1 MGKGTV
7 ALMMTLLVVG
17 GQADPTLDNAKN
29 FILGYFTGFQGSTYN
44 LTNSCLSPS
53 VQTQLYSDWD
63 GIFSSHSI
71 IESLLHLESDAMTA
85 ADDCLLW
92 VFPVSVIAS
101 FEDKGLDTVK
111 DFIEHFGTI
120 LVDLVYAI
128 DQFGEDFFESGR
140 YFGTALGEF
149 LEKVPVEARRKLL
162 AGKLSGFKPNYLD
175 GLQNF
180 TVGLIHGLQANTT
193 GNSVCLTS
201 FDTIASNMVAMG
213 DVAFRCALL
222 DMDSCADL
230 GTALENVLMVLVSFS
245 TNCQFSKLWTK
256 FGGLLT
262 LDGWIS
268 LYKNMYWYQAQIRQD
283 YSNTV
288 AEFKAGQYYSAGLNL
303 GQIIQ
308 LAFTFTVK

>member
-7 ALMMTLLVVG
+7 AIVVTLLIVS
-17 GQADPTLDNAKN
+17 GQAALPLDDAKN

-44 LTNSCLSPS
+44 LTDSCLSPS
-53 VQTQLYSDWD
+53 VQTQLSTDWD
-63 GIFSSHSI
+63 GVFSGHSI
-71 IESLLHLESDAMTA
+71 IESLFRLESDAMTA
-85 ADDCLLW
+85 ADDCMLW

-101 FEDKGLDTVK
+101 LEDKGLDTVK

-120 LVDLVYAI
+120 LVDLIYAI
-128 DQFGEDFFESGR
+128 DQFDEDFFESGR
-140 YFGTALGEF
+140 YFGTALGQF
-149 LEKVPVEARRKLL
+149 LEKVPVEVRRKLL
-162 AGKLSGFKPNYLD
+162 SGKLQGFKPNYLD

-201 FDTIASNMVAMG
+201 FDTISSNLVAMG

-222 DMDSCADL
+222 DMNSCTDL
-230 GTALENVLMVLVSFS
+230 GTALENVLMVLVSFN

-256 FGGLLT
+256 LADLMT
-262 LDGWIS
+262 LDGWIT
-268 LYKNMYWYQAQIRQD
+268 LYKNMYWYQSQIRQD
-283 YSNTV
+283 YANTLTQ
-288 AEFKAGQYYSAGLNL
+288 FRAGQYYSAGLSL